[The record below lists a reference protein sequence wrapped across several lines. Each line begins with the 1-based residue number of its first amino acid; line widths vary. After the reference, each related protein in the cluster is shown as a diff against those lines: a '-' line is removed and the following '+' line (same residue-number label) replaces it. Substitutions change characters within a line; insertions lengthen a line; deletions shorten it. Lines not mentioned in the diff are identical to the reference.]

1 MHHILAKRHS
11 HKLAEFAS
19 SNVLLAFDYDGTL
32 APIVERPSLAR
43 MRPATRRLLAAVARR
58 YPCVVISG
66 RARQDLARRV
76 GGVPVWHL
84 SGNYGL
90 EPWAQDAA
98 YPPQVNEWVRQLERT
113 LPAHQGITIE
123 NKTYSVTLHYR
134 LAKHQ
139 RRAVKAIKQAIS
151 ALRGARTLGGKH
163 AISLVPRDAPS
174 KGIAL
179 ERARRLLACDTAIY
193 VGDDDTDEEAFKAGR
208 SDRLLGIR
216 IGARARSRARY
227 HLKDQD
233 EIDDFLKTLIEF
245 RPLRGAIHGPHFR
258 NGR

>member
-1 MHHILAKRHS
+1 MRHILAKRHS

-19 SNVLLAFDYDGTL
+19 SNVLIAFDYDGTL
-32 APIVERPSLAR
+32 APIVPQPSLAR
-43 MRPATRRLLAAVARR
+43 MRPTTRRLLAAVARR

-76 GGVPVWHL
+76 GAVPVWHL
-84 SGNYGL
+84 AGNYGL

-98 YPPQVNEWVRQLERT
+98 YPAQVKEWVRQLERT
-113 LPAHQGITIE
+113 LPAHQGIAIE
-123 NKTYSVTLHYR
+123 NKTYSATIHYR
-134 LAKHQ
+134 QAKHQ
-139 RRAVKAIKQAIS
+139 RRAVKAIKQAVS
-151 ALRGARTLGGKH
+151 ALRGARILGGKH

-193 VGDDDTDEEAFKAGR
+193 VGDDDTDEEAFVAGR
-208 SDRLLGIR
+208 PDRLLGVR

-227 HLKDQD
+227 HLKRQE
-233 EIDDFLKTLIEF
+233 EIDDFLETLLEF
-245 RPLRGAIHGPHFR
+245 RPLRGR
-258 NGR
+258 LNGRNFPNGR